1 MTKQEFE
8 TLTKRTVS
16 DELFDNVNRLYMAAG
31 EMTKQD
37 FCEAWLKL
45 TPSDRGNAIVHDIVE
60 HCEQLA
66 RTVDSLNR
74 VIADQATQL
83 DAARENMSSMQRTID
98 GQKDQIHYRDEK
110 ILQMQKVLNAVEE
123 HVDLEIESEVA
134 KAYEEQFGK
143 LYVIKMRHENGWELN
158 GNEIDWLLEHAEE

>member
-31 EMTKQD
+31 EMTKND
-37 FCEAWLKL
+37 FCEAYIKL
-45 TPSDRGNAIVHDIVE
+45 TSLDWGNPIIHDIVE

-66 RTVDSLNR
+66 RTVDSYSHAIN
-74 VIADQATQL
+74 DQATQL
-83 DAARENMSSMQRTID
+83 DAARHNISSMQRTID

-110 ILQMQKVLNAVEE
+110 ILQMQKVLNAVEANI
-123 HVDLEIESEVA
+123 DLEIETEVA

-143 LYVIKMRHENGWELN
+143 LYVIRMRHENGWELN
-158 GNEIDWLLEHAEE
+158 ANEIEWLLEHAEE